1 MKIYYVSSLIITS
14 LFLSGC
20 VGQTTK
26 TTNNNLIIA
35 DEKFCIAQT
44 ESNIS
49 SEEAFKIAQE
59 SECAQ
64 VGAVKEDCSCDSN
77 TYNCSFSIE
86 ADKPDCQPVC
96 IVNLKTQAVKI
107 DWQCTNDSSVG
118 E

>member
-1 MKIYYVSSLIITS
+1 MSSLIITS

-20 VGQTTK
+20 IKQTTE

-35 DEKFCIAQT
+35 DEKFCITHT

-49 SEEAFKIAQE
+49 SEEAFKIASQ

-64 VGAVKEDCSCDSN
+64 AGVVKEDCSCDSN
-77 TYNCSFSIE
+77 TYNCSFSIA
-86 ADKPDCQPVC
+86 ADKPDCDPVC
-96 IVNLKTQAVKI
+96 IVNLKTQAVKL
-107 DWQCTNDSSVG
+107 DLQCTNDSSAG